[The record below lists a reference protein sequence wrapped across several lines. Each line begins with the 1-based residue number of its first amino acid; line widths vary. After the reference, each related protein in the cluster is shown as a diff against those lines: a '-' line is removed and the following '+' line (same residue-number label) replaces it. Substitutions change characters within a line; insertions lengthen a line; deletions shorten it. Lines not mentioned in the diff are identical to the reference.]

1 MDQDGQRTRS
11 GASRAEVNRKESRMA
26 EAVNVGLLVR
36 IEALPGQEAE
46 VESFLRRALPV
57 AQDEPATVTWYA
69 IRLGPSTFGIY
80 DTFPDQDGR
89 QVHLSG
95 PVAAALM
102 ENVGKLYSQPTIE
115 QVDVIAAKIPG

>member
-1 MDQDGQRTRS
+1 MVGAREATPAAPRS
-11 GASRAEVNRKESRMA
+11 TRKEIRMA
-26 EAVNVGLLVR
+26 DAVNVGLLVR

-57 AQDEPATVTWYA
+57 VQDEPATTTWYA

-80 DTFPDQDGR
+80 DTFPDQEGR
-89 QVHLSG
+89 EVHLHG

-102 ENVGKLYSQPTIE
+102 DNVGKLFSEPTIE
-115 QVDVIAAKIPG
+115 RVDVIAAKVPG